1 MSGWASSSAAFAGF
15 IEPPYWMRTPC
26 AASSPNSSASTLRMC
41 AWAACAIS
49 GVAVRP
55 VPIAHTG
62 S

>member
-1 MSGWASSSAAFAGF
+1 MSGCSSRPAAFSGF
-15 IEPPYWMRTPC
+15 MLPPYWIRTP
-26 AASSPNSSASTLRMC
+26 SPRRTQHRADVAC
-41 AWAACAIS
+41 AACAIS